1 MANDNGNGRPLSGK
15 IGLIAMCGAVSILA
29 LFAVMDFYAIT
40 QCFALARMGNA
51 HLMDFC
57 TADQLFRTTLEIGG
71 MALGLY
77 GASKLIR

>member
-1 MANDNGNGRPLSGK
+1 MGDDGDGQPPTGR
-15 IGLIAMCGAVSILA
+15 IGLIAMCGAVGILT

-40 QCFALARMGNA
+40 QCFALARLGDA
-51 HLMDFC
+51 HLLDFC